1 MTLIAIKIEEKF
13 QSLAK
18 AFLFF
23 DQDNDQNLL
32 IHEFYKGIEGLRVK
46 LPKHDI
52 DQVFKHMDCDC
63 DGALNYK
70 EFCGFSEEKRRNI
83 DPFDSQDN

>member
-1 MTLIAIKIEEKF
+1 M
-13 QSLAK
+13 AK

-23 DQDNDQNLL
+23 DQDNDQQIQ

-46 LPKHDI
+46 VPKHDI
-52 DQVFKHMDCDC
+52 DQVFIHMDIDC
-63 DGALNYK
+63 DGSLNYK

-83 DPFDSQDN
+83 DPFDSQDNQQRLA